1 MKKIR
6 QYFVK
11 NCKLLKSKSAKPYA
25 EELTVF
31 INVKID
37 NLKELSK
44 SIELKHKNVVNN
56 KSDKMN
62 IKIVKK
68 YLHISLKS
76 KLILVNINLFI
87 KMFLGLLK
95 ERI

>member
-37 NLKELSK
+37 NLKELSN

-87 KMFLGLLK
+87 KIFLGLLK

>member
-11 NCKLLKSKSAKPYA
+11 KCRLIKSNPFKPYI

-37 NLKELSK
+37 NLNEFSNLIPLKLK
-44 SIELKHKNVVNN
+44 SEVRI
-56 KSDKMN
+56 KSEIMN
-62 IKIVKK
+62 INIDKK
-68 YLHISLKS
+68 YLIISSKS

-87 KMFLGLLK
+87 KIFFGLLNDK
-95 ERI
+95 I

>member
-56 KSDKMN
+56 KSDKIN
-62 IKIVKK
+62 IKIVRK

-76 KLILVNINLFI
+76 KLMLVNINLFI
-87 KMFLGLLK
+87 KIFLGLLK

>member
-25 EELTVF
+25 EEFTVF

-68 YLHISLKS
+68 GRTTKHKYW
-76 KLILVNINLFI
+76 N
-87 KMFLGLLK
+87 
-95 ERI
+95 